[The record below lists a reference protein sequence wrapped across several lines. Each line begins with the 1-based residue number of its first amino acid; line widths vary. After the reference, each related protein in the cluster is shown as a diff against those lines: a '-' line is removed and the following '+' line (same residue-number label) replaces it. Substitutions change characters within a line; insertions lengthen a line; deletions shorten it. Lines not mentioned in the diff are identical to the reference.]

1 VVLLLAVTTIVVL
14 AGPSYFLHY
23 STFPAPFLAVV
34 VGVAVAVVLAHASR
48 RVAVAGTTAVLAMV
62 LLAAVTPL
70 ARPLNIPF
78 PGPQLGR
85 LAGGRGCVVADD
97 PTALILMGVLS
108 RDLARGCPQPVDFT
122 GLTYD
127 VASERGPDGRPVPR
141 AQNRS
146 WQRLAGT
153 QLTSGGATVLARSG
167 GAGLSAATKERLRRL
182 PVLAAG
188 DGYLLLGR

>member
-34 VGVAVAVVLAHASR
+34 VGVAVAVALAHASR
-48 RVAVAGTTAVLAMV
+48 RAAVVGTTAVIAVV

-70 ARPLNIPF
+70 ARPLNDPF

-108 RDLARGCPQPVDFT
+108 SDLARGCPQPVDFT

-141 AQNRS
+141 VQNRS

-153 QLTSGGATVLARSG
+153 QLTSGGATILARTG
-167 GAGLSAATKERLRRL
+167 GAGLSAATKDRLRRF